1 MSRVEEGLWPFP
13 CKEAGSS
20 CLQCAAFGRPGLHPQ
35 SSRLTAALGLTFP
48 VQPVCCG
55 SLDAPTPLSCQQRA
69 PAAEGGEML
78 CVCMH
83 VCARACVCVCV
94 LGWGS
99 GQAGGRHLLC
109 CSQCG
114 ENRISSQGNKAASR
128 QQTEA
133 SLLQQS
139 QLRHQPPLEEAS
151 LPRKKVI
158 GAAGKQHQPR
168 KMEVLRTQI
177 QAGRKLVS
185 SWQ

>member
-13 CKEAGSS
+13 CTEAGSS
-20 CLQCAAFGRPGLHPQ
+20 CPQCAAFGRPGLHPQ

-55 SLDAPTPLSCQQRA
+55 SLDAPAPLSCQQR
-69 PAAEGGEML
+69 EHQLRSEMRC
-78 CVCMH
+78 CVCACTC
-83 VCARACVCVCV
+83 VRARARVCVCV

-139 QLRHQPPLEEAS
+139 NSDTS
-151 LPRKKVI
+151 LPWKRPFYPEK
-158 GAAGKQHQPR
+158 R
-168 KMEVLRTQI
+168 
-177 QAGRKLVS
+177 
-185 SWQ
+185 